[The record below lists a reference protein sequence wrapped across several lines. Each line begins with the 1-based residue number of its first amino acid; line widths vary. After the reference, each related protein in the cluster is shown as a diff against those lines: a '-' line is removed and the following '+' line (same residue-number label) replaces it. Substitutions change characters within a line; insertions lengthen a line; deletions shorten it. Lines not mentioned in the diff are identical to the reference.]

1 MRSPRRASWRSR
13 SAARRVAS
21 SASLWTPS
29 WRRFAGWTSSA
40 RSPADGRLA
49 AGAASQTCLRR
60 HPVLT
65 SRKSGR
71 CPLFYFRVI
80 GDAGRREAARDRGC
94 RAARAARSRA
104 HARRPGVAAAPTPG
118 RAALVR
124 GQAGGRRHPRLPAGE
139 PPGGRR
145 ARRVRVDRGGV
156 RSRGLVAGAGS
167 AAPNGSGVSLGG
179 RQACALLAHRWAG
192 SAGPTARHRRR
203 AGRPRT
209 GRWHGGEAGS
219 GERHEGPAGR
229 RGALEQTVAGQMNR
243 ELIMI
248 IEQLGREKG
257 IDKEV
262 LFEALETA
270 LLSASRKSLGP
281 GDNVRI
287 HIDRK
292 TGDFR
297 IYQRKQVVEEVTD
310 PETQI
315 ALADAKAL
323 NPEAELGVELE
334 LLQDRPLQD
343 LGRIAAQTA
352 KQVILQKVRDAERE
366 GIYSEFVGKEGQIL
380 RGVVHRI
387 EKRNVILEVGK
398 AEAILPERE
407 QIPGERYNPGDRV
420 RAYVLEVR
428 RTAKGPQISLSR
440 THPGYLTRLFET
452 EIPEIQEGI
461 VIVKA
466 TAREGGERATV
477 AVSPTKRDVDPI
489 GPCVGLRGTRI
500 QVISRELRGEKIDII
515 EWSNAPASFVARAL
529 SPAKVSSVTIA
540 EEPAE
545 GGEAHGETHMAAL
558 VVVPDNQLSLAIGKK
573 GQNARLAAQL
583 TGMRIDIKSEGE
595 VEAERAEAEHA
606 EAARAALS
614 TLPR

>member
-1 MRSPRRASWRSR
+1 
-13 SAARRVAS
+13 
-21 SASLWTPS
+21 
-29 WRRFAGWTSSA
+29 
-40 RSPADGRLA
+40 
-49 AGAASQTCLRR
+49 
-60 HPVLT
+60 
-65 SRKSGR
+65 
-71 CPLFYFRVI
+71 
-80 GDAGRREAARDRGC
+80 
-94 RAARAARSRA
+94 
-104 HARRPGVAAAPTPG
+104 
-118 RAALVR
+118 
-124 GQAGGRRHPRLPAGE
+124 
-139 PPGGRR
+139 
-145 ARRVRVDRGGV
+145 
-156 RSRGLVAGAGS
+156 
-167 AAPNGSGVSLGG
+167 
-179 RQACALLAHRWAG
+179 
-192 SAGPTARHRRR
+192 
-203 AGRPRT
+203 
-209 GRWHGGEAGS
+209 
-219 GERHEGPAGR
+219 
-229 RGALEQTVAGQMNR
+229 MNR
-243 ELIMI
+243 ELIMV

-297 IYQRKQVVEEVTD
+297 IYQRKQVVEDVTD

-334 LLQDRPLQD
+334 LLQDKPLQD
-343 LGRIAAQTA
+343 LGRIAAQTG

-440 THPGYLTRLFET
+440 THPGYLARLFET

-466 TAREGGERATV
+466 TAREAGERAKV
-477 AVSPTKRDVDPI
+477 AVASTKRDVDPI
-489 GPCVGLRGTRI
+489 GACVGLRGTRI

-515 EWSNAPASFVARAL
+515 EWSHDPATFVARAL
-529 SPAKVSSVTIA
+529 SPAKVSSVTID
-540 EEPAE
+540 EEPDAD
-545 GGEAHGETHMAAL
+545 GQHSAL

-573 GQNARLAAQL
+573 GQNARLAAKL
-583 TGMRIDIKSEGE
+583 TGMRIDIKSESE
-595 VEAERAEAEHA
+595 LEA
-606 EAARAALS
+606 EAADAESARAGREVLQRLAGVTPTVLEAAGPGS
-614 TLPR
+614 PAAIVRAGRDRLAAIAEVGDRADKLMAAAEEWVAAHTAPPTPAGAPDEAAAPGAETPGAA